1 MKRYGNRRNKKE
13 VGRRKP
19 GPYKLELDNG
29 EQHEIDVYLRDDGT
43 HYRTTGDGDEAKRAE
58 IIRAFNELY

>member
-1 MKRYGNRRNKKE
+1 MQKIKEHTYGLHI
-13 VGRRKP
+13 
-19 GPYKLELDNG
+19 YMQLELDNG

-43 HYRTTGDGDEAKRAE
+43 HYKTTGDSDETKRAE